1 MKKSVLS
8 IALAACLLAGCS
20 DSGSNAEEAAVAF
33 LQDVQDG
40 NLIQAVTAVK
50 GGNIQTLLAAS
61 QLDLP
66 ITDEQRDILLDS
78 IERVFAFENVELLED
93 DGTIAEVQADV
104 TTIHFVKAATSNMS
118 GMPELLFNVALGN
131 VTKDEALTQI
141 VDETIAQ
148 LAVEDPPTTT
158 FTVTL
163 TLENDGGSY
172 EIVPNDELVKA
183 LFGNIALT
191 ELFN

>member
-20 DSGSNAEEAAVAF
+20 DSGSNAEEAAIAF
-33 LQDVQDG
+33 LEDVQDG

-104 TTIHFVKAATSNMS
+104 TTIHFVKAATNNMS

-131 VTKDEALTQI
+131 VTKDEALGQI

-148 LAVEDPPTTT
+148 LNVEDPPTTT

-163 TLENDGGSY
+163 KLENDGGSY
-172 EIVPNDELVKA
+172 EIVPNDELIKA

>member
-1 MKKSVLS
+1 MKKSVLT
-8 IALAACLLAGCS
+8 IALAACLLGGCS
-20 DSGSNAEEAAVAF
+20 DSSSNAEEAAVAF
-33 LQDVQDG
+33 LEDVQDG

-50 GGNIQTLLAAS
+50 GGNIQTLLVAS

-148 LAVEDPPTTT
+148 LNVEDPPTTT

>member
-33 LQDVQDG
+33 LEDVQDG

-78 IERVFAFENVELLED
+78 IERVFTFENVTLLED
-93 DGTIAEVQADV
+93 DGTIATVEADV
-104 TTIHFVKAATSNMS
+104 TTIHFLKAASSSLSSTP
-118 GMPELLFNVALGN
+118 GLLLDVALGN
-131 VTKDEALTQI
+131 TTTDDAIAQV

-148 LAVEDPPTTT
+148 LAVEEPPTTT
-158 FTVTL
+158 FNVTL

-191 ELFN
+191 ELFK

>member
-1 MKKSVLS
+1 MKKSVLT

-20 DSGSNAEEAAVAF
+20 DSSSNAEEAAVAF
-33 LQDVQDG
+33 LEDVQDG

-148 LAVEDPPTTT
+148 LNVEDPPTTT